1 MAIFL
6 ASQHIN
12 PSEDFTNPH
21 PTFARPYQSYKSTH
35 KYLPPCEPACAICS
49 ERTTIIKEVDHHA
62 GKKPLWAN
70 VEAEPHTIIPNINVI
85 S

>member
-21 PTFARPYQSYKSTH
+21 PTFARPYQSYKAPH
-35 KYLPPCEPACAICS
+35 KYLPPVSLRVPFVAS
-49 ERTTIIKEVDHHA
+49 V
-62 GKKPLWAN
+62 PQ
-70 VEAEPHTIIPNINVI
+70 
-85 S
+85 